1 MHDQTRPT
9 GGQWHIWELSLV
21 GDNDNKVG
29 GNDKGSG
36 KGGDHR
42 SDLVFF
48 FFPPSYNSSSHTMSV
63 FKGHLYI

>member
-29 GNDKGSG
+29 GNDKGLG

-48 FFPPSYNSSSHTMSV
+48 FFFP
-63 FKGHLYI
+63 LL